1 MRREP
6 RVAEVFVEL
15 ADTLTAEFDLID
27 FLKRLAEV
35 SVELLDVDAAGLML
49 TDDGRQL
56 RAMAASDENAE
67 ILELF
72 ELQHDEGP
80 CLDCFRTG
88 LPVVNV
94 DLSLDRWPSFT
105 AAARRA
111 GFTASHALPLRLRE
125 EVIGAL
131 NLFASSSRELG
142 ADDLALGQALA
153 DVATIGLLQERAVR
167 ERELMAEQLQH
178 ALNSRV
184 LIEQAKGVFAER
196 AMMTMPESFASL
208 RRYARA
214 HGRGLNDVAAAI
226 IDGSLDTD
234 TVLGG

>member
-15 ADTLTAEFDLID
+15 ADTLTAEFDLVE

-49 TDDGRQL
+49 TDNGAEL
-56 RAMAASDENAE
+56 RSMAASHENAQV
-67 ILELF
+67 LELF

-80 CLDCFRTG
+80 CVDCFRSG
-88 LPVVNV
+88 APVVNV

-105 AAARRA
+105 AAAREA
-111 GFTASHALPLRLRE
+111 GFRASHALPLRLRQ

-131 NLFASSSRELG
+131 NLFSSSTRQLG
-142 ADDLALGQALA
+142 VDDLALGQALA

-167 ERELMAEQLQH
+167 ERELIAEQLQH

-196 AMMTMPESFASL
+196 AMVSMPESFDSL

-214 HGRGLNDVAAAI
+214 HGRALNDVAESI
-226 IDGSLDTD
+226 IDGSLDAD
-234 TVLGG
+234 TVRGG